1 VCLISE
7 PDVEEDTVTRFRILP
22 KYKIRT
28 EGEKVRI
35 LDQIKLVPEGEESR
49 FLHVAKV
56 GSGKLRSISR

>member
-1 VCLISE
+1 M
-7 PDVEEDTVTRFRILP
+7 TRFRILP

-49 FLHVAKV
+49 CV
-56 GSGKLRSISR
+56 GACASS